1 MSPCG
6 FLLRHNADVITF
18 LFYYVLCDNDLAYWV
33 PICKYK
39 YNYPNSLDNIFTDK
53 KAEAVY
59 TAIEAEKVCFEA
71 AVELKEL
78 AIQTIY

>member
-1 MSPCG
+1 
-6 FLLRHNADVITF
+6 
-18 LFYYVLCDNDLAYWV
+18 V

-71 AVELKEL
+71 AAGLKEL